1 MDNQPAFNKY
11 KAVTFM
17 CSSFPKIEDQCK
29 QAMKEA
35 IEKAFENKL
44 HQAKTIKT
52 NLMNLFK

>member
-1 MDNQPAFNKY
+1 MDNQPVFNKY

-35 IEKAFENKL
+35 IEKAFDLNALFRREIITSSEN
-44 HQAKTIKT
+44 
-52 NLMNLFK
+52 